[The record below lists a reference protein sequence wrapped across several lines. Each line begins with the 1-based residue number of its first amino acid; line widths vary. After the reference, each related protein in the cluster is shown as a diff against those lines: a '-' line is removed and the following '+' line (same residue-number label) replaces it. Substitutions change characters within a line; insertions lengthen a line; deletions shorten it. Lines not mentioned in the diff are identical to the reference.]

1 MLPSPSGALR
11 LFRFAGIAV
20 FLHWSWF
27 LVAFYQLGSRDGGY
41 SSQAWNAAEYLA
53 LFGIVLLHEFG
64 HSLACRSV
72 GGRSEQIILWP
83 LGGVAFVQPPER
95 PGAQLWSIA
104 AGPLVN
110 VVLLLVLQ
118 VLDAVSRSQG
128 WAWSAP
134 DLARLINA
142 VWWIN
147 TGLLVFNLLP
157 VYPLD
162 GGQILRSLLWYL
174 VGPARSLLV
183 ASTLGLV
190 GAAGLAVAAFTFFRS
205 NVLWTIL
212 LLGFLV
218 VNCWGAF
225 KRARALLALER
236 APRRP
241 GHACPHCHQAP
252 PTAPHWACAR
262 CRRPF
267 DAFATEGACPFCHTP
282 TDPVACPHCGTAHPL
297 AGWRG

>member
-11 LFRFAGIAV
+11 LFRFAGITV

-27 LVAFYQLGSRDGGY
+27 LIALYQFTSRDGGY
-41 SSQAWNAAEYLA
+41 SSQAWNAAEYLS
-53 LFGIVLLHEFG
+53 LFAIVLLHEFG

-72 GGRSEQIILWP
+72 GGQSDQIILWP
-83 LGGVAFVQPPER
+83 LGGVAFVRPPHR
-95 PGAQLWSIA
+95 PGAELWSIA

-118 VLDAVSRSQG
+118 VLDAVSRTQG
-128 WAWSAP
+128 WHWSAP

-162 GGQILRSLLWYL
+162 GGQILRSLLWFL

-183 ASTLGLV
+183 ATSLGFVGVIGLV
-190 GAAGLAVAAFTFFRS
+190 ALALTRFSGNTLWTLLIAAF
-205 NVLWTIL
+205 L
-212 LLGFLV
+212 LA
-218 VNCWGAF
+218 NCWRGF
-225 KRARALLALER
+225 KQARAMLPVEK

-241 GHACPHCHQAP
+241 GHACPGCRQSP
-252 PTAPHWACAR
+252 PTGPVWLCQQ

-267 DAFATEGACPFCHTP
+267 DAFATDGLCPHCSAHS
-282 TDPVACPHCGTAHPL
+282 DNVACPSCGEMHPIPR
-297 AGWRG
+297 WRE